1 MPIKLILQNEGTVPV
16 KVWTD
21 DVDENSQQ
29 QLLKTASLPCMFHHV
44 AAMPD
49 VHLGIGST
57 VGSVI
62 ATQKA
67 IIPAAVGVDIGCGM
81 MAVKLPLTASQLPD
95 NLKAIR
101 SDIEWGVPV
110 GFNQHQTALV
120 ESDAWVG
127 WQGFEYVTS
136 VVRQLQA
143 KAGCQLGTL
152 GGGNHFI
159 ELCVDT
165 EQNVWVMLHS
175 GSRNIGNKIAAAHIE
190 TAKGVWGEHLKNLAD
205 PNLAYLAEGTIEFN
219 NYWHDLQWAQ
229 AYAMRNR
236 EIMMIKIL
244 QVIAKHFYHDWKY
257 EVPRLM
263 EVNCHHNYAALESH
277 FDEEV
282 YVTRKGAVRA
292 RVGDYGIIPGSM
304 GAKSYI
310 VKGKGNAESYHS
322 CSHGAGRRMSRT
334 QAKKSFTI
342 EDVEAQTQGVEC
354 KKDRSVL
361 DEIPSAYKPIDEVM
375 ANQSDLV
382 EIVAEL
388 KQFICVKG

>member
-1 MPIKLILQNEGTVPV
+1 MPIKMILEDVSCIPV
-16 KVWTD
+16 KIWTD

-62 ATQKA
+62 ATKNA

-81 MAVKLPLTASQLPD
+81 MAVKLALTASQLPD

-101 SDIEWGVPV
+101 SDIEWSVPV
-110 GFNQHQTALV
+110 GFNEHRVACM

-127 WQGFEYVTS
+127 WQGFGDVAP
-136 VVRQLQA
+136 VVQKLQA

-175 GSRNIGNKIAAAHIE
+175 GSRHIGNKIAATHIE
-190 TAKGVWGEHLKNLAD
+190 TAKGLWGEHLKNLAD
-205 PNLAYLAEGTIEFN
+205 PNLAYLVEGTIEFN

-229 AYAMRNR
+229 AYAMKNR
-236 EIMMIKIL
+236 EIMMVKIL
-244 QVIAKHFYHDWKY
+244 QVIAKHFYHDWTY
-257 EVPRLM
+257 AVPRVM
-263 EVNCHHNYAALESH
+263 EVNCHHNYAERERH
-277 FDEEV
+277 FEEDV
-282 YVTRKGAVRA
+282 IVTRKGAVRA
-292 RVGDYGIIPGSM
+292 TETDYGIIPGSM
-304 GAKSYI
+304 GARSFI
-310 VKGKGNAESYHS
+310 VKGKGNVESFNS
-322 CSHGAGRRMSRT
+322 CSHGAGRKMSRT
-334 QAKKSFTI
+334 QAKKTFTVD
-342 EDVEAQTQGVEC
+342 DVVRQTQGVEC
-354 KKDRSVL
+354 KKDQSVL
-361 DEIPSAYKPIDEVM
+361 DEIPSAYKSIDEVM
-375 ANQSDLV
+375 ANQADLV
-382 EIVAEL
+382 TIIAEL
-388 KQFICVKG
+388 KQLICVKG